1 MDKQLIDNLLFLY
14 QEGRLDR
21 NELLERLR
29 ILPGEEVGSACLDHQ
44 RRHRTGI
51 PEAVFGQTKSVTQL
65 IEILSS
71 QLKRDQVVL
80 ATRVDPDKAAA
91 VCRKLEAMTYHE
103 NAAMLTGNEHFIPDY
118 GDVPSPVLVCAGTSD
133 IPVAEEARLTLHCLG
148 FAASTLY
155 DVGVAGIHRIL
166 AHQETLRRAGA
177 VIVVAGMEG
186 ALPSVVAGMTPAPVI
201 GVPVS
206 IGYGTGSGGFA
217 ALLGMLNSCAPGL
230 AVVNIDNGFGAACM
244 AAAILRPQATANGN
258 TTGQK

>member
-1 MDKQLIDNLLFLY
+1 MDKQLLDNLLVLY
-14 QEGRLDR
+14 QKGGLDR

-44 RRHRTGI
+44 RHRRTGI
-51 PEAVFGQTKSVTQL
+51 PEAVFGQTKTVPQL
-65 IEILSS
+65 IEILGA

-80 ATRVDPDKAAA
+80 ATRVDPDKAAS
-91 VCRKLEAMTYHE
+91 VCGNLGALTYHE
-103 NAAMLTGNEHFIPDY
+103 DAAMLTGNEHFIPDY
-118 GDVPSPVLVCAGTSD
+118 GDAPRPVLVCAGTSD

-148 FAASTLY
+148 FEASTLY

-166 AHQETLRRAGA
+166 AHRETLAQAGA

-217 ALLGMLNSCAPGL
+217 ALLGMLNTCAPGL

-244 AAAILRPQATANGN
+244 AAAILRPQSAASNTATG
-258 TTGQK
+258 